1 MCVPGLPT
9 GGSDCVPGKGGDDD
23 ADQMTDWGLVDKVLA
38 LFERVTGIVL
48 DWQ

>member
-1 MCVPGLPT
+1 VYLGFRRAGAT
-9 GGSDCVPGKGGDDD
+9 VYRGKGGDDD
-23 ADQMTDWGLVDKVLA
+23 AGQMTDWGLVDKVLA

>member
-1 MCVPGLPT
+1 ML
-9 GGSDCVPGKGGDDD
+9 
-23 ADQMTDWGLVDKVLA
+23 ARLMDWWLVDKVLA

>member
-1 MCVPGLPT
+1 ML
-9 GGSDCVPGKGGDDD
+9 
-23 ADQMTDWGLVDKVLA
+23 ARLMDWGLVDKVLA